1 MISFLQSRM
10 KEISDSSLRLKETE
24 KQMLQTEQT
33 SNGPHK
39 IKKKTTTWLHVRS
52 TMKCIKCGNYGHF
65 KRDKTIRN

>member
-39 IKKKTTTWLHVRS
+39 IKKKQQLGYMYEVQ
-52 TMKCIKCGNYGHF
+52 
-65 KRDKTIRN
+65 